1 MLPKKDVNQLITSTD
16 KRHTKLFSTWIPAL
30 ASEHYVT
37 IRCISKQKCPR
48 YVDAQT
54 TKICLENDQ
63 SMIRFF
69 FDTNTVVSF
78 IYDSCETQRAK
89 HEVHSPYV
97 HLSTIDHRPV
107 EVSKLFHSGFKQIYN
122 MVLATISLPE
132 ILQPGL

>member
-1 MLPKKDVNQLITSTD
+1 
-16 KRHTKLFSTWIPAL
+16 
-30 ASEHYVT
+30 
-37 IRCISKQKCPR
+37 
-48 YVDAQT
+48 
-54 TKICLENDQ
+54 
-63 SMIRFF
+63 MIRFF

-132 ILQPGL
+132 ILQPGLWNVLCWWKN

>member
-1 MLPKKDVNQLITSTD
+1 
-16 KRHTKLFSTWIPAL
+16 
-30 ASEHYVT
+30 
-37 IRCISKQKCPR
+37 
-48 YVDAQT
+48 
-54 TKICLENDQ
+54 
-63 SMIRFF
+63 MIRFF
-69 FDTNTVVSF
+69 FLDTNTVVSF

-132 ILQPGL
+132 SFIGLLAYIKLCVFHNEKNIHFFILSARDGFVKKYSPNAGFNTRCTMTDDNQLQ